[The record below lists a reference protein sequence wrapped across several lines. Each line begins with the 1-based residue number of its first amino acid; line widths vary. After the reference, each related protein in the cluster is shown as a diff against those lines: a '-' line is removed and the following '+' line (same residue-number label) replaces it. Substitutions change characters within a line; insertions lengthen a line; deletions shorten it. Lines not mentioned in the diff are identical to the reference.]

1 MERSRALLLALLAGC
16 AAGGRSY
23 HDKAMD
29 FASIRTV
36 AVLPFENLTT
46 TNTAHERVRDVFSNM
61 LLATGALYVL
71 PAGEVQRAIGRVG
84 VSNPA
89 LPSKEEVVGLGKA
102 LAAEAVVTG
111 VLKEYGEVRSGN
123 SAGNVIALSV
133 QMIETQTGK
142 VVWSA
147 ATSKGGIG
155 VGDRLLGGGGEPMND
170 VTEDAVRDLLAK
182 LFH

>member
-1 MERSRALLLALLAGC
+1 MKTSRALLLVLFTGC

-36 AVLPFENLTT
+36 AVLPFQNLTT
-46 TNTAHERVRDVFSNM
+46 TLSAHERVRDVFSNM
-61 LLATGALYVL
+61 LLSTGALYVL
-71 PAGEVQRAIGRVG
+71 PAGEVQRGIVRAGL
-84 VSNPA
+84 SNPST
-89 LPSKEEVVGLGKA
+89 PSKEEVVALGKA
-102 LAAEAVVTG
+102 LAVEAVITG
-111 VLKEYGEVRSGN
+111 VLKEYGETRAGN
-123 SAGNVIALSV
+123 STGNLISLSV
-133 QMIETQTGK
+133 EMIETQTGK

-147 ATSKGGIG
+147 SSTQGGVG
-155 VGDRLLGGGGEPMND
+155 FGDRLLGGGGEPMNI